1 VRSRRAPAGP
11 PAPPTRR
18 RRWPKIVLAVV
29 TAFAVLVVGL
39 FLFGWWQ
46 FGRIPKVDVSAA
58 LSSASGAG
66 TNYLIVGS
74 DSREGIAP
82 DDPNAGAFLAEG
94 IPGQRTDTIMVLRVE
109 GSTTALLSI
118 PRDLLVT
125 NPVTGE
131 RGRINSLFQSG
142 PAALI
147 EGVEQLGIPVHHYL
161 EIDFVSFGRLV
172 DAVGGITI
180 DFAHPARDANSGLDV
195 PTAGAVTLD
204 GSQAL
209 AYVRSR
215 YYEELVDG
223 GWRADPTGD
232 LGRVD
237 RQRLFLSALVG
248 ELGGTRNPVTL
259 ARVSSSF
266 GDGMRIDDDL
276 TYLGALGLAWRLRGF
291 GPESLTLPGTP
302 RTTSGGAA
310 ILDLDAAAAQP
321 IIDRFAA

>member
-1 VRSRRAPAGP
+1 M
-11 PAPPTRR
+11 
-18 RRWPKIVLAVV
+18 
-29 TAFAVLVVGL
+29 

-46 FGRIPKVDVSAA
+46 FSRIPKVDVSPS
-58 LSSASGAG
+58 LSSSAGAAG

-74 DSREGIAP
+74 DSREGISA

-109 GSTTALLSI
+109 GSSTALLSI

-131 RGRINSLFQSG
+131 RGRINSLYQSG

-147 EGVEQLGIPVHHYL
+147 DGVQQLGIPVHHYL

-172 DAVGGITI
+172 DSVGGITV
-180 DFAHPARDANSGLDV
+180 DFPHPARDANSGLDV
-195 PTAGAVTLD
+195 PTAGPVTLD

-215 YYEELVDG
+215 FYEELVDG
-223 GWRADPTGD
+223 EWRADPTGD
-232 LGRVD
+232 LGRVE
-237 RQRLFLSALVG
+237 RQRIFLSALVG
-248 ELGGTRNPVTL
+248 KLSDTRNPLTL

-266 GDGMRIDDDL
+266 GGGMRIDDDL
-276 TYLGALGLAWRLRGF
+276 SYFDALRLTWRLRGF
-291 GPESLTLPGTP
+291 SPESLTLPGTP

-310 ILDLDAAAAQP
+310 ILDLDEGAARS
-321 IIDRFAA
+321 IIDRFAS